1 MTSHKKDNAVLDA
14 IFNPLLPSYGG
25 EVPEEQEEVEVEQVT
40 QQNNQVQEDT
50 TSSSTIT
57 EEEKQ
62 AKQLEI
68 QGVQSAE
75 AGDIDGALDFFNRA
89 VVLTPSNASCYNNR
103 AQALR
108 LKGDVAGALQ
118 DLNSAIDISH
128 GVGKAACQAYTQRA
142 LIQRLEGDSDA
153 ALEDFKMAANL
164 GSEFAKTQVVLL
176 NPYAAMCNQMLSE
189 VIGKMRA
196 GECTD

>member
-1 MTSHKKDNAVLDA
+1 MFYIIIRT
-14 IFNPLLPSYGG
+14 G
-25 EVPEEQEEVEVEQVT
+25 
-40 QQNNQVQEDT
+40 
-50 TSSSTIT
+50 TIT

-108 LKGDVAGALQ
+108 LKGDVAGKSKLVKY
-118 DLNSAIDISH
+118 N
-128 GVGKAACQAYTQRA
+128 VGPR
-142 LIQRLEGDSDA
+142 SV
-153 ALEDFKMAANL
+153 FPNL
-164 GSEFAKTQVVLL
+164 R
-176 NPYAAMCNQMLSE
+176 
-189 VIGKMRA
+189 I
-196 GECTD
+196 